1 MGNSTPSFSPFGSE
15 VQALDLVLSLPA
27 PNHSK
32 WHWSLS
38 SPSTLSIDIVDF
50 QVNVFIELV
59 NLAYK
64 NVLRLDIQATL
75 W

>member
-1 MGNSTPSFSPFGSE
+1 MNYTLHGNPFGSG

-38 SPSTLSIDIVDF
+38 SPSILSINIVDF
-50 QVNVFIELV
+50 QVIVFIKLV